1 MSSAA
6 KDKPQPAKESPT
18 SEVEEDSEYTTSSS
32 DEGGEGSSSRAALF
46 GALRTRLR
54 WDVDSRTLNLDVRC
68 GGSTQQQGGRQ
79 AAAGVGVVVGLCCGV
94 VCVCACAC
102 E

>member
-1 MSSAA
+1 MSSAT
-6 KDKPQPAKESPT
+6 KDKPPPAKESPT
-18 SEVEEDSEYTTSSS
+18 SEVEEDSEYTNSSSSS
-32 DEGGEGSSSRAALF
+32 DEGGAGSSSRAPFF

-68 GGSTQQQGGRQ
+68 AGSTQQQQGGRRSC
-79 AAAGVGVVVGLCCGV
+79 GSVVGLCLLCRVGG
-94 VCVCACAC
+94 CVS

>member
-6 KDKPQPAKESPT
+6 KDKPEPAKESPT
-18 SEVEEDSEYTTSSS
+18 SEVEEDSEYTSSS
-32 DEGGEGSSSRAALF
+32 DEGGAGSSSRAALF

-68 GGSTQQQGGRQ
+68 G
-79 AAAGVGVVVGLCCGV
+79 AAAARSSRAAGRRSWRGCCCGALLWGG
-94 VCVCACAC
+94 VCVCAC